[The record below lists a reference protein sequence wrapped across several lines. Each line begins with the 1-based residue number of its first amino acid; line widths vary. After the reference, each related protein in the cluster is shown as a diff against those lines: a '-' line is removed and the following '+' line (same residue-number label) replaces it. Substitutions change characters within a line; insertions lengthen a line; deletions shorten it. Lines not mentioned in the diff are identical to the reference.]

1 VSVDRSIVVITGM
14 SGAGRSTALHVLEDL
29 GYDCIDN
36 LPPPLVAEAVKLC
49 SEGAKQPRIGIGM
62 DVRARVFL
70 DSVDDEVDKLRAQG
84 VRAQLVFL
92 DAADSVIVRRYS
104 ESRRPHP
111 LSVEHP
117 DEDLPTLIA
126 REREQLT
133 DLRAKADRVVDTSR
147 LNAHEFKRHLV
158 ELFAGDG
165 APKMTTRLITFGF
178 KHGPPTEADLM
189 FDMRHLPNP
198 HFVRDLKPLSG
209 KDIAVAKYVLDRPE
223 GHAMLKSLEAFL
235 APLLPQYAC
244 EGKVV
249 LTIAIGCT
257 GGRHRSV
264 AIAEALAR
272 KLADYAPGPVTVS
285 HRDIDRGG

>member
-1 VSVDRSIVVITGM
+1 VNVDRSIVVITGM

-29 GYDCIDN
+29 GYACIDN
-36 LPPPLVAEAVKLC
+36 LPPPLVAEAVRLC

-84 VRAQLVFL
+84 VCAQLVFL
-92 DAADSVIVRRYS
+92 DAEDSVIVRRYS

-111 LSVEHP
+111 LSIEHP
-117 DEDLPTLIA
+117 DDDLPTLIA
-126 REREQLT
+126 RERERLT

-147 LNAHEFKRHLV
+147 LNAHEFKRYLV

-165 APKMTTRLITFGF
+165 APKMTTRLLTFGY
-178 KHGPPTEADLM
+178 KHGLPPEADLM

-223 GHAMLKSLEAFL
+223 GHAMLRSLEAFL
-235 APLLPQYAC
+235 APLLPQYAR

-272 KLADYAPGPVTVS
+272 KLVDYAPGPVTVS

>member
-1 VSVDRSIVVITGM
+1 
-14 SGAGRSTALHVLEDL
+14 
-29 GYDCIDN
+29 
-36 LPPPLVAEAVKLC
+36 
-49 SEGAKQPRIGIGM
+49 
-62 DVRARVFL
+62 
-70 DSVDDEVDKLRAQG
+70 
-84 VRAQLVFL
+84 
-92 DAADSVIVRRYS
+92 
-104 ESRRPHP
+104 
-111 LSVEHP
+111 
-117 DEDLPTLIA
+117 
-126 REREQLT
+126 
-133 DLRAKADRVVDTSR
+133 
-147 LNAHEFKRHLV
+147 
-158 ELFAGDG
+158 
-165 APKMTTRLITFGF
+165 MTTRLITFGF

-223 GHAMLKSLEAFL
+223 GHAMLQSLEAFL
-235 APLLPQYAC
+235 APLLPQYAR

-272 KLADYAPGPVTVS
+272 KLTDYAPGPVTVS